1 MAVAAAAG
9 SGVTTG
15 SGMAATNARTA
26 TTAIG
31 SDRAGQRRSAA
42 ETIGSGGAAATTAA
56 VASAVARCRTSVHS
70 NNEVVKRERQEEA
83 AIAPPS
89 SSSSSKQGDST
100 SAPKITMRD
109 RDEVLEKLWSKY
121 FERISRG
128 EGSGHDSLSVHS
140 NNEEVKREKQ
150 EEDVIASP
158 SSKHGNNDDITSA
171 PAIMTMRERDEVL
184 EKLWSKYFERI
195 SRGER
200 SAHDSLKSKIQA
212 KEIRFHIDV
221 IKLLSES
228 SDLFR
233 VNGSRN
239 LKKTG
244 VILEEIHF
252 LNNNNFTPYTLPG
265 LLEWCTSENNRG
277 SAVPRGILFTL
288 VLKNAGSLSSPK
300 ADISV
305 L

>member
-1 MAVAAAAG
+1 M
-9 SGVTTG
+9 
-15 SGMAATNARTA
+15 N
-26 TTAIG
+26 
-31 SDRAGQRRSAA
+31 
-42 ETIGSGGAAATTAA
+42 
-56 VASAVARCRTSVHS
+56 SVHS

-128 EGSGHDSLSVHS
+128 EGGQ
-140 NNEEVKREKQ
+140 ERKQ

-171 PAIMTMRERDEVL
+171 PTIMTMRERDEVL

-200 SAHDSLKSKIQA
+200 KLVAMSLVPPESFTQSVAFVSEHVLELVAFPGAH
-212 KEIRFHIDV
+212 V
-221 IKLLSES
+221 
-228 SDLFR
+228 
-233 VNGSRN
+233 
-239 LKKTG
+239 
-244 VILEEIHF
+244 
-252 LNNNNFTPYTLPG
+252 
-265 LLEWCTSENNRG
+265 C
-277 SAVPRGILFTL
+277 AV
-288 VLKNAGSLSSPK
+288 
-300 ADISV
+300 
-305 L
+305 